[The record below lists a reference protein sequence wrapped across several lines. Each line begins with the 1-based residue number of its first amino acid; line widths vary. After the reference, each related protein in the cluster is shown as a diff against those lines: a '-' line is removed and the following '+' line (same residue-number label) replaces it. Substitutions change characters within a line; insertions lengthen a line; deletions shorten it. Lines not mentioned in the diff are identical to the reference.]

1 MGKFRDSSL
10 AKFTLRDSKG
20 SLSTVFIGELLYE
33 NKQLQI
39 DLVTY

>member
-10 AKFTLRDSKG
+10 AKFTLRMMKG
-20 SLSTVFIGELLYE
+20 SLSISRKLYE

>member
-1 MGKFRDSSL
+1 MGEFRDSWL

-20 SLSTVFIGELLYE
+20 SLSTAFIGELLYDY
-33 NKQLQI
+33 KQLQI